1 MDIDEDGCLSGDEIY
16 DMIYWIKMIFRK
28 KTHLFPLKVNI
39 YFLKLFQK
47 INYFILQ
54 TILKY

>member
-16 DMIYWIKMIFRK
+16 DMIYWIKMIFQK